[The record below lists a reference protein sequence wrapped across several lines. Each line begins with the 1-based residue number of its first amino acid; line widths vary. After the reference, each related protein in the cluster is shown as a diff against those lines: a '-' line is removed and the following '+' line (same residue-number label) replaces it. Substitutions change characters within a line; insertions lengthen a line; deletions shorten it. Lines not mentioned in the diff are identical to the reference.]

1 VFFAFINCI
10 LAKSKNNFLMAHSLD
25 KVDTNILSIL
35 QKDSN
40 RTTKSIAEELGMTTS
55 PVFERIKKLE
65 KEGYIKKYVAVL
77 DNKKIGLKLV
87 VFIGITLQGHTR
99 SYLEKFVTEIN
110 NFPEIVECHRVSGN
124 FDYLLKLVVEDIEA
138 YETFIISKLTLL
150 PYLGNVQSL
159 ITLSTGK
166 ETNEINLSRI

>member
-1 VFFAFINCI
+1 
-10 LAKSKNNFLMAHSLD
+10 MPYSLD
-25 KVDTNILSIL
+25 KIDTQILEIL
-35 QKDSN
+35 QQDSN
-40 RTTKSIAEELGMTTS
+40 RTTKSIADELGMTTS

-65 KEGYIKKYVAVL
+65 REGYIKKYVAVL
-77 DNKKIGLKLV
+77 DHKKIGLKLI

-110 NFPEIVECHRVSGN
+110 NFPEVIECHRVSGN

-138 YETFIISKLTLL
+138 YEHFIISKLTLL
-150 PYLGNVQSL
+150 PYLGNVQSI

-166 ETNEINLSRI
+166 ETNEIDLSRLK

>member
-1 VFFAFINCI
+1 
-10 LAKSKNNFLMAHSLD
+10 MAHILD
-25 KVDTNILSIL
+25 KIDTQILGIL

-65 KEGYIKKYVAVL
+65 REGFIKKYVAVL
-77 DNKKIGLKLV
+77 DHKKIGLKLT

-99 SYLEKFVTEIN
+99 SYLEKFVKEIN

-138 YETFIISKLTLL
+138 YEHFIISKLTLL

-166 ETNEINLSRI
+166 EINEIDISRVL

>member
-1 VFFAFINCI
+1 
-10 LAKSKNNFLMAHSLD
+10 MAYTLD
-25 KVDTNILSIL
+25 KIDTQILSIL
-35 QKDSN
+35 QQNSN

-55 PVFERIKKLE
+55 PIFERIKKLE

-77 DNKKIGLKLV
+77 NNKKIGLKQT
-87 VFIGITLQGHTR
+87 VFMGITLQGHTR
-99 SYLEKFVTEIN
+99 SYLEKFVRQIN
-110 NFPEIVECHRVSGN
+110 SFPEVIECHRVSGN

-166 ETNEINLSRI
+166 ETNEIDLSRI

>member
-1 VFFAFINCI
+1 MYIYTIIVY
-10 LAKSKNNFLMAHSLD
+10 NFLMAHNLD
-25 KVDTNILSIL
+25 KIDTQILGIL

-55 PVFERIKKLE
+55 PIFERIKRLE
-65 KEGYIKKYVAVL
+65 KEGFIKKYVAVL
-77 DNKKIGLKLV
+77 DHKKIGLKLT

-99 SYLEKFVTEIN
+99 SYLEKFVKEIN
-110 NFPEIVECHRVSGN
+110 NFPEVVECHRISGN

-166 ETNEINLSRI
+166 QTNEIDLSRVL

>member
-1 VFFAFINCI
+1 M
-10 LAKSKNNFLMAHSLD
+10 SQTLD
-25 KVDTNILSIL
+25 KIDIQILSIL

-55 PVFERIKKLE
+55 PIFERIKKLE
-65 KEGYIKKYVAVL
+65 KEGFIKKYVAIL
-77 DNKKIGLKLV
+77 NNKKIGLKLT

-99 SYLEKFVTEIN
+99 SYLEKFVREIN
-110 NFPEIVECHRVSGN
+110 NFPEVVECHRISGN
-124 FDYLLKLVVEDIEA
+124 FDYLLKLIVEDIEA

-159 ITLSTGK
+159 IGLSTSK
-166 ETNEINLSRI
+166 ETNEIDLSRVM

>member
-1 VFFAFINCI
+1 MP
-10 LAKSKNNFLMAHSLD
+10 NNLD
-25 KVDTNILSIL
+25 KIDTKILSLL
-35 QKDSN
+35 QKNSN
-40 RTTKSIAEELGMTTS
+40 RTTKSIAEELGMTTT

-65 KEGYIKKYVAVL
+65 KHDYIKKYVAVL
-77 DNKKIGLKLV
+77 NNKKIGLKQT

-99 SYLEKFVTEIN
+99 SYLEKFVKQIN
-110 NFPEIVECHRVSGN
+110 NFPEVIECHRVSGN

-159 ITLSTGK
+159 ITLSTGN
-166 ETNEINLSRI
+166 ETHEIDLSRIYLVVGC

>member
-1 VFFAFINCI
+1 
-10 LAKSKNNFLMAHSLD
+10 MAYSLD
-25 KVDTNILSIL
+25 KIDTQILEIL
-35 QKDSN
+35 QKDSDQ
-40 RTTKSIAEELGMTTS
+40 TTKRIAEQLSMTTS

-77 DNKKIGLKLV
+77 DNKKIGLKLT

-99 SYLEKFVTEIN
+99 SYLEKFVKEIN

-150 PYLGNVQSL
+150 PYLGNVQYVL
-159 ITLSTGK
+159 EQLNFK
-166 ETNEINLSRI
+166 

>member
-1 VFFAFINCI
+1 
-10 LAKSKNNFLMAHSLD
+10 MAYQLD
-25 KVDTNILSIL
+25 KTDLEILKML

-40 RTTKSIAEELGMTTS
+40 RTTKSIAAHLDMSTS
-55 PVFERIKKLE
+55 PVFERIRKLE

-77 DNKKIGLKLV
+77 DNKKIGLKLT

-99 SYLEKFVTEIN
+99 SYLEKFVKEIN
-110 NFPEIVECHRVSGN
+110 NFPEVVECHRVSGN

-138 YETFIISKLTLL
+138 YETFIITKLTLL

-166 ETNEINLSRI
+166 ETNEIDLSGVL

>member
-1 VFFAFINCI
+1 
-10 LAKSKNNFLMAHSLD
+10 MAYQLD
-25 KVDTNILSIL
+25 KIDIDILKML

-40 RTTKSIAEELGMTTS
+40 RTTKSIAAQLDMSTS
-55 PVFERIKKLE
+55 PVFERIRKLE
-65 KEGYIKKYVAVL
+65 KEGYIKKYVAIL
-77 DNKKIGLKLV
+77 DNKKIGLKLT

-99 SYLEKFVTEIN
+99 SYLEKFVKEIN
-110 NFPEIVECHRVSGN
+110 NFPEVVECHRVSGN

-138 YETFIISKLTLL
+138 YETFIITKLTLL

-166 ETNEINLSRI
+166 ETNEIDLSGVL

>member
-1 VFFAFINCI
+1 
-10 LAKSKNNFLMAHSLD
+10 MAYQLD
-25 KVDTNILSIL
+25 KTDLEILKML

-40 RTTKSIAEELGMTTS
+40 RTTKSIAAHLDMSTS

-65 KEGYIKKYVAVL
+65 KEGYIKKFVAVL
-77 DNKKIGLKLV
+77 DNKKIGLKLT

-99 SYLEKFVTEIN
+99 SYLEKFVKEIN
-110 NFPEIVECHRVSGN
+110 NFPEVVECHRVSGN

-138 YETFIISKLTLL
+138 YETFIITKLTLL

-166 ETNEINLSRI
+166 ETNEIDLSSVL

>member
-1 VFFAFINCI
+1 
-10 LAKSKNNFLMAHSLD
+10 MGYQLD
-25 KVDTNILSIL
+25 QTDTKILSIL
-35 QKDSN
+35 QKNSN

-77 DNKKIGLKLV
+77 DNRKIGLKLT

-99 SYLEKFVTEIN
+99 SYLEKFVKEIN

-166 ETNEINLSRI
+166 ETNEIDLSRV

>member
-1 VFFAFINCI
+1 MPYILDKIDTQI
-10 LAKSKNNFLMAHSLD
+10 LA
-25 KVDTNILSIL
+25 IL
-35 QKDSN
+35 QKNSN

-55 PVFERIKKLE
+55 PIFERIKKME
-65 KEGYIKKYVAVL
+65 KEGYIEKYVAVL
-77 DNKKIGLKLV
+77 NNKKIGLKLT

-99 SYLEKFVTEIN
+99 SFLEKFVKEIN
-110 NFPEIVECHRVSGN
+110 NFPEVVECHRVSGN

-166 ETNEINLSRI
+166 ETNEIDLSRI

>member
-1 VFFAFINCI
+1 
-10 LAKSKNNFLMAHSLD
+10 MPHTLD
-25 KVDTNILSIL
+25 KIDTRILEIL

-65 KEGYIKKYVAVL
+65 KEGFVKKYVAVL
-77 DNKKIGLKLV
+77 DNKRIGLKLT

-124 FDYLLKLVVEDIEA
+124 YDYLLKLIVEDIEA

-166 ETNEINLSRI
+166 ETNEIDLSRI

>member
-1 VFFAFINCI
+1 
-10 LAKSKNNFLMAHSLD
+10 MPHTLD
-25 KVDTNILSIL
+25 KIDTQLLSIL
-35 QKDSN
+35 QKNSN

-55 PVFERIKKLE
+55 PIFERIKKLE
-65 KEGYIKKYVAVL
+65 KEGYIEKYVAVL
-77 DNKKIGLKLV
+77 NNKKIGLKLT

-99 SYLEKFVTEIN
+99 SYLEKFVKEIN
-110 NFPEIVECHRVSGN
+110 NFPEVVECHRVSGN

-159 ITLSTGK
+159 IALSTSK
-166 ETNEINLSRI
+166 ETNEIDLSRVL

>member
-1 VFFAFINCI
+1 
-10 LAKSKNNFLMAHSLD
+10 MAYLD
-25 KVDTNILSIL
+25 KIDTQILEIL
-35 QKDSN
+35 QRDSN
-40 RTTKSIAEELGMTTS
+40 QTTKSIAEQLGMTTS

-77 DNKKIGLKLV
+77 DNKKIGLKLT

-124 FDYLLKLVVEDIEA
+124 FDYLLKLIVEDIEA
-138 YETFIISKLTLL
+138 YEHFIISKLTLL
-150 PYLGNVQSL
+150 PYLGNVQSI

-166 ETNEINLSRI
+166 ETNELDLSRI

>member
-1 VFFAFINCI
+1 
-10 LAKSKNNFLMAHSLD
+10 MAYSLD
-25 KVDTNILSIL
+25 KIDTQILEIL

-40 RTTKSIAEELGMTTS
+40 QTTKGIAEQLSMTTS

-77 DNKKIGLKLV
+77 DNKKIGLKLT

-99 SYLEKFVTEIN
+99 SYLEKFVKEIN

-166 ETNEINLSRI
+166 ETNELDLSRI

>member
-1 VFFAFINCI
+1 MTYTLDSTDIKI
-10 LAKSKNNFLMAHSLD
+10 LN
-25 KVDTNILSIL
+25 IL
-35 QKDSN
+35 QKDSS
-40 RTTKSIAEELGMTTS
+40 RTTKSIAEELGLTTS
-55 PVFERIKKLE
+55 PIFERIKKLE

-77 DNKKIGLKLV
+77 DNKKIGLKLT

-99 SYLEKFVTEIN
+99 SYLEKFVKEIN
-110 NFPEIVECHRVSGN
+110 DFPEIVECHRVSGN

-166 ETNEINLSRI
+166 ETNVLNLSSIE

>member
-1 VFFAFINCI
+1 MGYTLDEIDTQI
-10 LAKSKNNFLMAHSLD
+10 LE
-25 KVDTNILSIL
+25 IL

-40 RTTKSIAEELGMTTS
+40 QTTKRISEQLGMTTS

-77 DNKKIGLKLV
+77 DNKKIGLKLT

-99 SYLEKFVTEIN
+99 SYLEKFVKEIN
-110 NFPEIVECHRVSGN
+110 DFPEIVECHRVSGN

-166 ETNEINLSRI
+166 ETNELDLSRI

>member
-1 VFFAFINCI
+1 
-10 LAKSKNNFLMAHSLD
+10 MAHNLD
-25 KVDTNILSIL
+25 KIDTQILGIL

-55 PVFERIKKLE
+55 PIFERIKRLE
-65 KEGYIKKYVAVL
+65 KEGFIKKYVAVL
-77 DNKKIGLKLV
+77 DHKKIGLKLT

-99 SYLEKFVTEIN
+99 SYLEKFVKEIN
-110 NFPEIVECHRVSGN
+110 NFPEVVECHRISGN

-166 ETNEINLSRI
+166 QTNEIDLSRVL

>member
-1 VFFAFINCI
+1 
-10 LAKSKNNFLMAHSLD
+10 MAYSLD
-25 KVDTNILSIL
+25 KIDTQILEIL

-40 RTTKSIAEELGMTTS
+40 QTTKRIAEQLSMTTS

-77 DNKKIGLKLV
+77 DNKKIGLKLT

-99 SYLEKFVTEIN
+99 SYLEKFVKEIN

-166 ETNEINLSRI
+166 ETNELDLSRI